1 MPKDKEL
8 TRLIP
13 RIYKWNCENLGL
25 FFWVKAQM
33 SLIKT
38 ITLDQAISS
47 YMRFTGITFDD
58 WDLDSMK
65 STYTRLQNEFFDMK
79 RNESSAKNK

>member
-13 RIYKWNCENLGL
+13 RIYKWNYENLAL
-25 FFWVKAQM
+25 FIWVKAQM
-33 SLIKT
+33 SLIRT
-38 ITLDQAISS
+38 ITLDQAIQG
-47 YMRFTGITFDD
+47 YMKFTGITFED

-65 STYTRLQNEFFDMK
+65 STYTRLQNEFYDCMK
-79 RNESSAKNK
+79 NESAKENK